1 MSDLIID
8 KGTYNGKLIAKGR
21 TNKKVRVTN
30 ALGKLKQLQALQFR
44 YKPEVDSDQ
53 RLRAG
58 FSAQQV
64 QQIIPEAVYE
74 EDGYLML
81 DMDVLKAYVREA
93 KKELRKI
100 PFFVRGKARKN
111 TEKYAQNN
119 GYSEIS
125 IETLYEA
132 KAHYAR

>member
-1 MSDLIID
+1 MSDLIIHGGSFD
-8 KGTYNGKLIAKGR
+8 QNVVAGTPI
-21 TNKKVRVTN
+21 KKRKIVKIKN
-30 ALGKLKQLQALQFR
+30 ALGKLKQLQAIQFR

-64 QQIIPEAVYE
+64 QQVIPEAVFE
-74 EDGYLML
+74 ENGYLML

-100 PFFVRGKARKN
+100 NKIRVK
-111 TEKYAQNN
+111 
-119 GYSEIS
+119 
-125 IETLYEA
+125 L
-132 KAHYAR
+132 

>member
-1 MSDLIID
+1 MSDLTINRGSFD
-8 KGTYNGKLIAKGR
+8 QNVVAGTPI
-21 TNKKVRVTN
+21 KKRKIVKIQN
-30 ALGKLKQLQALQFR
+30 ALGKLKQLQAIQFR

-64 QQIIPEAVYE
+64 QQVIPEAVFE

-93 KKELRKI
+93 KKELKKI
-100 PFFVRGKARKN
+100 NKIRVK
-111 TEKYAQNN
+111 
-119 GYSEIS
+119 
-125 IETLYEA
+125 L
-132 KAHYAR
+132 

>member
-1 MSDLIID
+1 MSDLTINRGSFD
-8 KGTYNGKLIAKGR
+8 QNVVVGTPI
-21 TNKKVRVTN
+21 KKKKIVKIKN
-30 ALGKLKQLQALQFR
+30 ALGKLKQLQAIQFR

-64 QQIIPEAVYE
+64 QQVIPEAVFE
-74 EDGYLML
+74 ENGYLML

-100 PFFVRGKARKN
+100 NKIRVK
-111 TEKYAQNN
+111 
-119 GYSEIS
+119 
-125 IETLYEA
+125 L
-132 KAHYAR
+132 

>member
-1 MSDLIID
+1 MSDLTIHGGSFDQNVVAGIP
-8 KGTYNGKLIAKGR
+8 
-21 TNKKVRVTN
+21 NKKRKVVKIKN
-30 ALGKLKQLQALQFR
+30 SLGKLKQLQAIQFR

-64 QQIIPEAVYE
+64 QQVIPEAVFE
-74 EDGYLML
+74 ENGYLML

-100 PFFVRGKARKN
+100 NKIRVK
-111 TEKYAQNN
+111 
-119 GYSEIS
+119 
-125 IETLYEA
+125 L
-132 KAHYAR
+132 